1 VDIARVGSTALLL
14 PAAKRSATGSIS
26 GGTSGSSR
34 VVHVDVKLASSPA
47 TDEYAV
53 LVVLWSAS
61 RSSPPMY
68 RVRNRC
74 ARAVRVHQ
82 VNIYIYI
89 YTYVYI
95 CILLVYDLLLPYYCG
110 TANRV

>member
-14 PAAKRSATGSIS
+14 PAAKRGASS
-26 GGTSGSSR
+26 GTSGSR

-61 RSSPPMY
+61 RSRPPMY

-82 VNIYIYI
+82 VIH
-89 YTYVYI
+89 TH
-95 CILLVYDLLLPYYCG
+95 
-110 TANRV
+110 T